1 MLSDSLQILRVAMQI
16 FGIGIHI
23 LVALFFAIH
32 AVRERREMYWLFV
45 LFAFPVLGSI
55 VYFVAVF
62 LPSSRLEHSA
72 ARAGRAL
79 QASLDPGRE
88 VRDAQR
94 AFELTPTAHN
104 QMRLANAL
112 LDAGQPDKAAA
123 QYDACLEGPFGRD
136 AELRLGAARA
146 RLASGNIAGATAL
159 LEALRAEQPVFRAEQ
174 VGILLG
180 KAYEAAGRR
189 DEAGAQFT
197 HAAHRFGSLE
207 SRAELAVWALANG
220 KPQLA
225 EPELHEIDRT
235 RKHMPGHARKLNAA
249 LFKRVDA
256 ARAQARC

>member
-1 MLSDSLQILRVAMQI
+1 MQI
-16 FGIGIHI
+16 FGIGLHVI
-23 LVALFFAIH
+23 VAIFFAIH
-32 AVRERREMYWLFV
+32 AVRHRREMYWLFL
-45 LFAFPVLGSI
+45 LFAFPLLGSV

-62 LPSSRLEHSA
+62 LPESRLDQSA

-79 QASLDPGRE
+79 QNSLDPGRE
-88 VRDAQR
+88 VRDAR
-94 AFELTPTAHN
+94 HAFELTPTAHN

-112 LDAGQPDKAAA
+112 LESGQAAKAAE
-123 QYDACLEGPFGRD
+123 QYEACLQGPFARD

-146 RLASGNIAGATAL
+146 RLASGDTAGAIAL

-180 KAYEAAGRR
+180 KAYAAAGRG
-189 DEAGAQFT
+189 DEAGSQFAT
-197 HAAHRFGSLE
+197 AAHRFGSLE
-207 SRAELAVWALANG
+207 SRAELAIWALANG

-225 EPELHEIDRT
+225 EPELQEIDRT

>member
-1 MLSDSLQILRVAMQI
+1 MQF
-16 FGIGIHI
+16 FGIGIHVI
-23 LVALFFAIH
+23 IALLFAVH
-32 AVRERREMYWLFV
+32 AIRNRREIYWLFV
-45 LFAFPVLGSI
+45 LFAFPLLGSI

-112 LDAGQPDKAAA
+112 LETGQAAKAAE
-123 QYDACLEGPFGRD
+123 QYEACLHGPFARD

-146 RLASGNIAGATAL
+146 RLASGNAAGTSAL
-159 LEALRAEQPVFRAEQ
+159 LEALAAEQPGFRPEQ

-180 KAYEAAGRR
+180 QAYAAAGRQ
-189 DEAGAQFT
+189 DEAGSQFAAAAQ
-197 HAAHRFGSLE
+197 RFGSLE
-207 SRAELAVWALANG
+207 ARAELAIWALANG
-220 KPQLA
+220 KPQVA
-225 EPELHEIDRT
+225 GPELEEIERT
-235 RKHMPGHARKLNAA
+235 RKHMPSHSRKLNGE
-249 LFKRVDA
+249 LFRRVDA
-256 ARAQARC
+256 ARAQAR

>member
-1 MLSDSLQILRVAMQI
+1 MQI
-16 FGIGIHI
+16 FGIGIHVI
-23 LVALFFAIH
+23 VALFFAVH

-45 LFAFPVLGSI
+45 LFAFPLLGSI

-72 ARAGRAL
+72 AKAGRAL
-79 QASLDPGRE
+79 QASLDPGRD

-112 LDAGQPDKAAA
+112 LDAGQPARAAE
-123 QYDACLEGPFGRD
+123 QYEACLQGPFARD

-146 RLASGNIAGATAL
+146 RLASGDTAGTIAL

-174 VGILLG
+174 VSILLG
-180 KAYEAAGRR
+180 KAYAAAGRR
-189 DEAGAQFT
+189 DEAGSQFAS
-197 HAAHRFGSLE
+197 AAHRFGSLE
-207 SRAELAVWALANG
+207 SRAELAIWALANG

-225 EPELHEIDRT
+225 EPELHEIQRT
-235 RKHMPGHARKLNAA
+235 RKHMPGHARRLNAD

-256 ARAQARC
+256 ALAQAR

>member
-1 MLSDSLQILRVAMQI
+1 MQF

-23 LVALFFAIH
+23 LVALFFAVH
-32 AVRERREMYWLFV
+32 AVRTRREIYWLFV
-45 LFAFPVLGSI
+45 LFAFPLLGSI

-146 RLASGNIAGATAL
+146 RLASGNAAGTIAL
-159 LEALRAEQPVFRAEQ
+159 LEALAAEQPGFRPEQ

-180 KAYEAAGRR
+180 QAYAAAGRQ
-189 DEAGAQFT
+189 DEAGAQFAA
-197 HAAHRFGSLE
+197 AAHRFGSLE
-207 SRAELAVWALANG
+207 ARAELAIWALANG
-220 KPQLA
+220 KPQQA
-225 EPELHEIDRT
+225 EPELQEIERT
-235 RKHMPGHARKLNAA
+235 RKHMPGHSRKLNAE
-249 LFKRVDA
+249 LFRRVDA
-256 ARAQARC
+256 ARSNAR